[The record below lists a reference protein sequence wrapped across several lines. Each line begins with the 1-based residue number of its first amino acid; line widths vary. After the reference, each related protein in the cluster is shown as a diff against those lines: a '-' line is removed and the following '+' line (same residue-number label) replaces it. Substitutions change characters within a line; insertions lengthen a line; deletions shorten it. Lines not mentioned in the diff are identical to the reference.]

1 MRTSLSPSFLAAV
14 IWLALA
20 VGAPTIALAHG
31 GDDKDVRVSGTC
43 GKGATSE
50 LRLKAKDGAIRV
62 EFEVDSNR
70 AGQRWRVVLVHE
82 RRVAWRGQART
93 RSGSGSFRIRR
104 SVPDFDG
111 ADQVTAR
118 ASGPRGNTCEAT
130 GRLTGA

>member
-1 MRTSLSPSFLAAV
+1 MRTSLSPSFLAAA

-20 VGAPTIALAHG
+20 VGAPTTALAHG
-31 GDDKDVRVSGTC
+31 GDNTDVRVRGTC

-50 LRLKAKDGAIRV
+50 LRLKAKDGAIRI
-62 EFEVDSNR
+62 EFVVDGNR

-82 RRVAWRGQART
+82 RRVTWRGRAHT

-104 SVPDFDG
+104 SIPDFDG

-118 ASGPRGNTCEAT
+118 ASGQRGNTCEAT
-130 GRLTGA
+130 GLLTGG